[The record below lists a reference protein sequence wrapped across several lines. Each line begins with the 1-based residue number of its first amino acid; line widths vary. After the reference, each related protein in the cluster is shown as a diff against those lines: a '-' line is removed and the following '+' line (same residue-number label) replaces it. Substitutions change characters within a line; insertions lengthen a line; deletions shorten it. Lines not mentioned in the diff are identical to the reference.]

1 MNHPFEIHALRAGK
15 WKIDSIM
22 DDKDL
27 AVEAAKALSR
37 RNGIEAVRVV
47 REMFNQQKG
56 EFARRTIFHT
66 SRQQE
71 MIQAEA
77 ERKKTAAADQARD
90 QDALKRL
97 AAAERKRV
105 EAQRKRAARAR
116 MFTMLGASAA
126 VVVGVIGWMLFKV

>member
-1 MNHPFEIHALRAGK
+1 MDHPFEIHALRAGK

-22 DDKDL
+22 DDKEL
-27 AVEAAKALSR
+27 AVEAAKALAR
-37 RNGIEAVRVV
+37 RNGVEAVRVV

-71 MIQAEA
+71 MIAAET
-77 ERKKTAAADQARD
+77 ERKKQAAAEDARD
-90 QDALKRL
+90 QDAMKRL
-97 AAAERKRV
+97 AQAERRRV

-116 MFTMLGASAA
+116 LITMLGASAA
-126 VVVGVIGWMLFKV
+126 VIVGVVGWMLFTV

>member
-1 MNHPFEIHALRAGK
+1 MDHPFEIHALRAGK

-27 AVEAAKALSR
+27 AMEAAKALAR
-37 RNGIEAVRVV
+37 RNGVEAVRVV

-71 MIQAEA
+71 MIAAET
-77 ERKKTAAADQARD
+77 ERKKMAAVDNARD
-90 QDALKRL
+90 QDAMKRL
-97 AAAERKRV
+97 AQAERKRV

-116 MFTMLGASAA
+116 LITMLSASAA
-126 VVVGVIGWMLFKV
+126 VIVGVIGWMLFKA

>member
-1 MNHPFEIHALRAGK
+1 MDHPFEIHALRGGK

-22 DDKDL
+22 DDKEL
-27 AVEAAKALSR
+27 ALEAAKALAR

-71 MIQAEA
+71 MIAAET
-77 ERKKTAAADQARD
+77 ERKKQAAAEDARD
-90 QDALKRL
+90 QDAMKRL
-97 AAAERKRV
+97 AQAERRRV

-116 MFTMLGASAA
+116 LITMLGASAA
-126 VVVGVIGWMLFKV
+126 VIVGVVGWMLFTV

>member
-1 MNHPFEIHALRAGK
+1 MDHPFEIHALRAGK

-22 DDKDL
+22 DDKEL
-27 AVEAAKALSR
+27 AVEAAKALAR
-37 RNGIEAVRVV
+37 RNGVEAVRVV

-71 MIQAEA
+71 MIAAET
-77 ERKKTAAADQARD
+77 ERKKVAAVENARD
-90 QDALKRL
+90 QDAMKRL
-97 AAAERKRV
+97 GQAERKRV

-116 MFTMLGASAA
+116 LITMLGASAA
-126 VVVGVIGWMLFKV
+126 VIVGVIGWMLFKT

>member
-1 MNHPFEIHALRAGK
+1 MQHPFEIHALRAGK

-27 AVEAAKALSR
+27 AVEAAKALAR
-37 RNGIEAVRVV
+37 RNGVEAVRVV

-71 MIQAEA
+71 MIAAEN
-77 ERKKTAAADQARD
+77 ERKKAVAAEDARD

-97 AAAERKRV
+97 AQAERKRV

-116 MFTMLGASAA
+116 MMTMLGASAA
-126 VVVGVIGWMLFKV
+126 AVVAVAFWMVFKT

>member
-22 DDKDL
+22 DDKEL
-27 AVEAAKALSR
+27 AVEAAKALAR
-37 RNGIEAVRVV
+37 RNGVEAVRVV
-47 REMFNQQKG
+47 REMYNQQKG

-71 MIQAEA
+71 MIAYEN
-77 ERKKTAAADQARD
+77 ERKKVLAAEEARD

-97 AAAERKRV
+97 AQAERKRV

-116 MFTMLGASAA
+116 LFTMLGASAA
-126 VVVGVIGWMLFKV
+126 AVVAVIGWMLFKT

>member
-1 MNHPFEIHALRAGK
+1 MDHPFEIHALRAGK

-22 DDKDL
+22 DDKEL
-27 AVEAAKALSR
+27 AVEAAKALAR
-37 RNGIEAVRVV
+37 RNGVEAVRVV

-71 MIQAEA
+71 MIAAET
-77 ERKKTAAADQARD
+77 ERKKVAAVENARD
-90 QDALKRL
+90 QDAMKRL
-97 AAAERKRV
+97 AQAERRRI

-116 MFTMLGASAA
+116 LITMLGASAA
-126 VVVGVIGWMLFKV
+126 VIVGVIGWMLFAS

>member
-1 MNHPFEIHALRAGK
+1 MHNPFEIHALRAGK

-22 DDKDL
+22 DDKEL
-27 AVEAAKALSR
+27 ALEAAKALAR

-71 MIQAEA
+71 MIAAET
-77 ERKKTAAADQARD
+77 ERKKQAAAEDARD
-90 QDALKRL
+90 QDAMKRL
-97 AAAERKRV
+97 AQAERRRV

-116 MFTMLGASAA
+116 LITMLGASAA
-126 VVVGVIGWMLFKV
+126 VIVGVVGWMLFTV

>member
-27 AVEAAKALSR
+27 AVEAAKALAK
-37 RNGIEAVRVV
+37 RNGVEAVRVV

-71 MIQAEA
+71 MIAAEN
-77 ERKKTAAADQARD
+77 ESKKVLAVEDARD

-97 AAAERKRV
+97 AQAERKRV

-116 MFTMLGASAA
+116 MFAMLGASAA
-126 VVVGVIGWMLFKV
+126 AVVAVAFWMVFAG

>member
-1 MNHPFEIHALRAGK
+1 MDHPFEIHALRNGK

-22 DDKDL
+22 DDKEL
-27 AVEAAKALSR
+27 ATEAARALAR
-37 RNGIEAVRVV
+37 RNGIDAVRVV

-71 MIQAEA
+71 MIAAES
-77 ERKKTAAADQARD
+77 ERKKQAAVDNARD
-90 QDALKRL
+90 NDAMKRL
-97 AAAERKRV
+97 AQAERKRV

-116 MFTMLGASAA
+116 LITMVSASAA
-126 VVVGVIGWMLFKV
+126 AIVGAIGWMLFRM

>member
-22 DDKDL
+22 DDKEL
-27 AVEAAKALSR
+27 AVEAAKALAR
-37 RNGIEAVRVV
+37 RNGVEAVRIV
-47 REMFNQQKG
+47 REMYNQQKG

-71 MIQAEA
+71 MIAAET
-77 ERKKTAAADQARD
+77 ERKKVLAAEDARD

-97 AAAERKRV
+97 AQAERKRV

-116 MFTMLGASAA
+116 LFTMLGASAA
-126 VVVGVIGWMLFKV
+126 AVVAVIGWMLFKT